1 MDVVTP
7 SELHIAKF
15 LSWDKSKSS
24 APRLRSFNRAR
35 KWVSNLLKR
44 PFNVSDAHKLRNI
57 DSMMALQHMIDSMA
71 MPGGISYEDYLR
83 KCMAILPIQ
92 KEIDLNNES
101 DKVEANEA
109 TDDENFQ
116 DAIQDDSNSKADLK
130 THIESVHEGKKS
142 YQCSLCD
149 GNFFFI

>member
-1 MDVVTP
+1 MASAVNCTETVVKNLNMDPWSVDVVTP
-7 SELHIAKF
+7 SEYLIAKF
-15 LSWDKSKSS
+15 QSWDKSKSS
-24 APRLRSFNRAR
+24 PPRLRSFNRAR

-92 KEIDLNNES
+92 KRNRT
-101 DKVEANEA
+101 K
-109 TDDENFQ
+109 Q
-116 DAIQDDSNSKADLK
+116 
-130 THIESVHEGKKS
+130 
-142 YQCSLCD
+142 
-149 GNFFFI
+149 